1 MVERT
6 FNCVCIVVE
15 ELEKNVERWK
25 MESIVIVC
33 TVKESAVAVHTY
45 SVSKRVGI
53 ASIFGLKESEQW
65 MV

>member
-6 FNCVCIVVE
+6 FHCVCIVVE
-15 ELEKNVERWK
+15 ELENKVEECK
-25 MESIVIVC
+25 MESRVMVR

-65 MV
+65 MI

>member
-6 FNCVCIVVE
+6 FNRLCIVVE
-15 ELEKNVERWK
+15 ELEKKVEK
-25 MESIVIVC
+25 CELESIVMVR